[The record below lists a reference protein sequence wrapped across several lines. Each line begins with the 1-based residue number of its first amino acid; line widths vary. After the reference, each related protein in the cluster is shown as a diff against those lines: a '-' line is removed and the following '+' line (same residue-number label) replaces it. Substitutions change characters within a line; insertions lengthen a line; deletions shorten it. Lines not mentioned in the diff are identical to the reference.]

1 MSKPFDI
8 DAANLQLRQQA
19 EQMVEAQGLSP
30 PAPLSEHDV
39 LRQLHELQVSQIEL
53 EMQSVAMAEL
63 QQLKNE
69 YESSLEHYE
78 QLYEQAP
85 VSYFSLR
92 RDGVITRA
100 NVAASTM
107 LRRDR
112 EQLLLR
118 PFEQFIAP
126 EAQGAFRRFLA
137 CVFEG
142 GARQVFETQLFDRP
156 AGGLVR
162 IEANFDADS
171 AGVRMLVTE
180 LGDELARESA
190 LRRAFVILDTIREGV
205 MVTDSTNHIISVN
218 PAFTSITGY
227 LAEEAIG
234 RDPSFL
240 GAGTHTPQF
249 YGAMWDSLARDGSWY
264 GELVNRRKNGE
275 RYVESLSIT
284 PMRADDGA
292 TSHFVG
298 VFSDITERKLAEAS
312 LRELHR
318 ELDQRVVDRTSELL
332 RANLHLQ
339 QEVRRREG
347 AQQALRD
354 AERFFHATIDSL
366 SDRVL
371 VLDQDGS
378 LVHANQACL
387 NFAGHVTGQLQYLH
401 FCETDAR
408 WQRGAGQELAAGIR
422 TVIGGQADAYALEYE
437 FFAADGPRW
446 SLAKVSRFLGAGP
459 LRVVVAHTDIT
470 ERKLMDGALRQSH
483 AQLRQLALHLETA
496 KEDERKR
503 ISRDIHD
510 ELGQNLLALRIDI
523 SMLSARTQGSHPRL
537 HGKVETVLGNIDTT
551 IKSVRGIMNELRPM
565 ALDLGLQAAIEWQ
578 VGDFRK
584 RSGIACQLHVRD
596 DALFAAIGG
605 QAEIAL
611 FRIVQEGLSNVMRHA
626 RATAVEI
633 ELSWDACA
641 LHVSICDNGVGIT
654 SQQQRKKQCFGL
666 IGIDERV
673 RALGGRFDI
682 GAPPAGPGCLLT
694 LQVPLASPARTPA

>member
-1 MSKPFDI
+1 MSRPFDS

-19 EQMVEAQGLSP
+19 EQLALEQGLVL
-30 PAPLSEHDV
+30 PASLSDDDM

-53 EMQSVAMAEL
+53 EMQSVAIAEL

-78 QLYEQAP
+78 RLYEQAP
-85 VSYFSLR
+85 VSYFSLNR
-92 RDGVITRA
+92 HAVITRV
-100 NVAASTM
+100 NMAAGA
-107 LRRDR
+107 LLQRDR
-112 EQLLLR
+112 QQLLGLL
-118 PFEQFIAP
+118 FEQFIAP
-126 EAQGAFRRFLA
+126 QAQGAFRRFLDT
-137 CVFEG
+137 VFDS
-142 GARQVFETQLFDRP
+142 GARQVLEAPLFNRQGRGG
-156 AGGLVR
+156 AGMVR
-162 IEANFDADS
+162 IEANLDADS
-171 AGVRMLVTE
+171 ASVRMLVND

-205 MVTDSTNHIISVN
+205 MVTDSSNRIISVN
-218 PAFTSITGY
+218 PAFTAITGY
-227 LAEEAIG
+227 PAEEAIG
-234 RDPSFL
+234 RDPAFL
-240 GAGTHTPQF
+240 GAGTHPPQF
-249 YGAMWDSLARDGSWY
+249 YAAMWDSLNRDGSWY

-275 RYVESLSIT
+275 RFVESLSIT

-339 QEVRRREG
+339 QEVRQRES

-371 VLDQDGS
+371 VLDQDGG

-387 NFAGHVTGQLQYLH
+387 NFAGHAPGHVQYLR
-401 FCETDAR
+401 FCETDPR
-408 WQRGAGQELAAGIR
+408 WHGGAGLELADGIR
-422 TVIGGQADAYALEYE
+422 TVIDGLADAFALEYE
-437 FFAADGPRW
+437 FATAAGPHW
-446 SLAKVSRFLGAGP
+446 WLAKVSRFLGDGP
-459 LRVVVAHTDIT
+459 LRVVVSHTDIT

-483 AQLRQLALHLETA
+483 AQLRQLALHLETV

-523 SMLSARTQGSHPRL
+523 SMLSARTQGSHPLL
-537 HGKVETVLGNIDTT
+537 HGKVATVLGNIDTT
-551 IKSVRGIMNELRPM
+551 IRSVRGIMNELRPM

-584 RSGIACQLHVRD
+584 RSGIACQLHIRD
-596 DALFAAIGG
+596 EAVFAAIGG

-611 FRIVQEGLSNVMRHA
+611 FRIVQEALSNVMRHA
-626 RATAVEI
+626 RASEVAIEFSADAGAVY
-633 ELSWDACA
+633 
-641 LHVSICDNGVGIT
+641 VSISDNGVGIT
-654 SQQQRKKQCFGL
+654 AQQQRKKQCFGL
-666 IGIDERV
+666 IGIRERV
-673 RALGGRFDI
+673 RALDGQVEI
-682 GAPPAGPGCLLT
+682 GAPPAGTGCRLWLR
-694 LQVPLASPARTPA
+694 VPLQAPP